1 MDYRDYQHLTFERR
15 ERGVLQPLVEHLAG
29 EPGAD
34 GAGAAFGGDN
44 NIFHDG

>member
-1 MDYRDYQHLTFERR
+1 MG
-15 ERGVLQPLVEHLAG
+15 ERGVLQPLVEHLPG

-44 NIFHDG
+44 NIFHDGLPP